1 MTEPFLIDK
10 RKNKNFVIQNRY
22 TLKKYAVRNYQKFGK
37 GVIIINLLLLDTDIL
52 TKDDLI
58 NYQAEEKKD
67 ITLHQTL
74 SYIPENSFWF
84 KVIYLK
90 IRKQHQIDIKEKYDF
105 NNQSL
110 IIFIKD
116 ASVEH
121 FSIYALKL
129 KSENN
134 KTQEKSV
141 N

>member
-1 MTEPFLIDK
+1 MTEPFLLDK

-22 TLKKYAVRNYQKFGK
+22 TLKKYAVYNYQKFGK
-37 GVIIINLLLLDTDIL
+37 GVIVINLLLLDTDIL
-52 TKDDLI
+52 SKNDLI
-58 NYQAEEKKD
+58 NNQAKEKKD

-90 IRKQHQIDIKEKYDF
+90 IKKQHQIDIKQKYDF
-105 NNQSL
+105 NKQSL

-121 FSIYALKL
+121 FSIYALK
-129 KSENN
+129 SENN
-134 KTQEKSV
+134 PQKSL
-141 N
+141 